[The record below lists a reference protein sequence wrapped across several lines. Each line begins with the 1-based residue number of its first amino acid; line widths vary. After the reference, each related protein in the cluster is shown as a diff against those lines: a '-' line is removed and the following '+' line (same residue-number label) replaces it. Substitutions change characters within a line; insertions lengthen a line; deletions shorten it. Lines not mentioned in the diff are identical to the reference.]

1 MRKTNKNA
9 RINNKYNNDD
19 KQPIASMKFLRVACV
34 LSRLVAVTGFLTST
48 TPRCDYPTRTARLFS
63 QTEEASVGVTEDIV
77 ALDSKPAKKKTLG
90 LLTFDLDDTLYP
102 IQPVI
107 DEANAAF
114 VRAMESFGFSD
125 IEPED
130 IDKTARDIREEVSQ
144 EEGPAAAAM
153 ISHTEIRI
161 MAIRRVLEKII
172 FQRKLQACAD
182 DWATPVS
189 ALSNIVVSHARKWA
203 KTAVSESI
211 VQAVLNAWEMERHHA
226 AERNLYPEVIDAL
239 REIKEQHPGVVI
251 GAVTDGRANPL
262 LMTFTLA
269 PYFDFCMSWE
279 DDQGGRSKFFKELSS
294 AETNADL
301 KWIYNAAVEQYQE
314 LAAADAALGKDI
326 FSDPNKEWIHVGDDL
341 AYDVGGSAQCGAKTI
356 LFELAEKYKQ
366 TARLRFET
374 ENQPSWSTTSRL
386 ELEKRKIMNEAAR
399 QKVDYKVAFVS
410 RLPEAISDILEQSD

>member
-1 MRKTNKNA
+1 
-9 RINNKYNNDD
+9 
-19 KQPIASMKFLRVACV
+19 MKILRVACV
-34 LSRLVAVTGFLTST
+34 LSRLVFVTGFT
-48 TPRCDYPTRTARLFS
+48 TTTTRTTTRHHFNPTGRLFAR
-63 QTEEASVGVTEDIV
+63 TEEASVEAPVEEYAVAAPAVTENNPV
-77 ALDSKPAKKKTLG
+77 KTKTLG

-107 DEANAAF
+107 NEANAAF
-114 VRAMESFGFSD
+114 VRAMESFGFTD

-130 IDKTARDIREEVSQ
+130 IDLTARDIREQVGKEQ
-144 EEGPAAAAM
+144 GPAAAAM
-153 ISHTEIRI
+153 ISHTEIRT

-203 KTAVSESI
+203 KEAVSESI

-251 GAVTDGRANPL
+251 GAVTDGKANPM

-279 DDQGGRSKFFKELSS
+279 DDQGSRSKFFKVS
-294 AETNADL
+294 AA
-301 KWIYNAAVEQYQE
+301 
-314 LAAADAALGKDI
+314 G
-326 FSDPNKEWIHVGDDL
+326 F
-341 AYDVGGSAQCGAKTI
+341 
-356 LFELAEKYKQ
+356 
-366 TARLRFET
+366 
-374 ENQPSWSTTSRL
+374 
-386 ELEKRKIMNEAAR
+386 
-399 QKVDYKVAFVS
+399 
-410 RLPEAISDILEQSD
+410 